1 MQHAADA
8 RCNLRS
14 AVCAATGRVFF
25 TDVVELGPTDFL
37 EILKQARVNVRA
49 SIHAHARA
57 VRQPVAARCLGAHNG

>member
-1 MQHAADA
+1 M
-8 RCNLRS
+8 RS

-49 SIHAHARA
+49 SIHARAHARA
-57 VRQPVAARCLGAHNG
+57 VRQPVAARCLGAHHG